1 MNRTLHRGIRTMLW
15 LAVLAVLSGC
25 AEHQPVTQPS
35 SWASQEILPEAGPE
49 PTAAKDI
56 LLRMANFLAKAQ
68 KFTININDSYDAV
81 QATGQKLEFSA
92 SRKVIVSRPNGLKVE
107 HEESHGDKQIVIYDG
122 QNISVFSPN
131 ENLYAQTTKPGGI
144 DEAIKY
150 FLKDLNMRLPLAML
164 LVSQL
169 PAELERRTESLD
181 YVEKTTMNGQ
191 PAHHLA
197 GRTSTVDYQV
207 WIAEGSKPLP
217 LRVVL
222 TYKNADG
229 QPQFRAQ
236 LSDWNFGP
244 KLGDAD
250 FTFTPPEGAKK
261 IAFMAQVP
269 SIVRGASEYPAHPGE
284 EQ

>member
-1 MNRTLHRGIRTMLW
+1 MNRTLHGGILTMLW
-15 LAVLAVLSGC
+15 LVVVAVLSGC
-25 AEHQPVTQPS
+25 AEQQPIVQPTTL
-35 SWASQEILPEAGPE
+35 AVQESVPEVGPE
-49 PTAAKDI
+49 PGTARDI
-56 LLRMANFLAKAQ
+56 LLRMANLLAKAQ
-68 KFTININDSYDAV
+68 KFTVSISDSYDAM

-131 ENLYAQTTKPGGI
+131 ENVYAQTTKPGGI
-144 DEAIKY
+144 DEAVKY
-150 FLKDLNMRLPLAML
+150 FLKDLNMKLPLAML

-169 PAELERRTESLD
+169 PSELERRTESLD
-181 YVEKTTMNGQ
+181 YVEKTTIHGQ

-197 GRTSTVDYQV
+197 GRTATVDYQV
-207 WIAEGSKPLP
+207 WIAEGSKPVP

-244 KLGDAD
+244 TLSAAD
-250 FTFTPPEGAKK
+250 FTFTPPAGAKK
-261 IAFMAQVP
+261 IAFLVQLP
-269 SIVRGASEYPAHPGE
+269 SIVRGASEYPANPGE